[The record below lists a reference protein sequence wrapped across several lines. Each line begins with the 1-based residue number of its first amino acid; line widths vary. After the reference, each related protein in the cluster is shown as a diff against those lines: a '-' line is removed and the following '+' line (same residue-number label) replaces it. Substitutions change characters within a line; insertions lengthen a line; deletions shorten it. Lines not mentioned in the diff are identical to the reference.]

1 MSASEQAR
9 GLHHLPG
16 GQRRGVKGFNDL
28 KGGICGEAPQK
39 FPYPIFGNC
48 IPHID
53 VFLENG
59 YTKEEDKMIFE
70 TKKILNDFSL
80 KITATTVRVPVYYGH
95 SESINVEF
103 FNPCTAE
110 EVREVLSRAEGV
122 VVQDNPR
129 RKPLPHAVDGGK
141 QRRGLRRENPQ
152 GRYRGERR
160 QPCGSSRT
168 IYGKAPRQMRCRSQR
183 KQSKWD

>member
-1 MSASEQAR
+1 
-9 GLHHLPG
+9 
-16 GQRRGVKGFNDL
+16 
-28 KGGICGEAPQK
+28 
-39 FPYPIFGNC
+39 
-48 IPHID
+48 
-53 VFLENG
+53 
-59 YTKEEDKMIFE
+59 MIFE

-122 VVQDNPR
+122 VVQDNPAENLYPM
-129 RKPLPHAVDGGK
+129 PLTAENKDEVFV
-141 QRRGLRRENPQ
+141 RENPQ

-160 QPCGSSRT
+160 QPVGRRGQYTERRRDKCGADRRESNRNG
-168 IYGKAPRQMRCRSQR
+168 ISQII
-183 KQSKWD
+183 